1 VGKILKTLDD
11 EAKQFIK
18 EQSMFFVASA
28 PVDPEG
34 HINLSPKGLDTFRI
48 LGPRTVAYLD
58 FTGSGVETIAHLKEN
73 GRIVLMFCAFQGSP
87 NILRLYGKGRTVELN
102 EPEFNALQAQFPVYD
117 STRAIIVIE
126 LTRIANSCGY
136 GVPLLKYEGERS
148 QMAAWASKQGP
159 DGLKAY
165 RQEKNSRS
173 IDGLPAY
180 LSQRLL
186 CCRRK
191 SRLQMLRRCYE
202 IASLSAG
209 PTVLYH

>member
-1 VGKILKTLDD
+1 MGKILQALDD
-11 EAKQFIK
+11 ETKQFIQA
-18 EQSMFFVASA
+18 QSMFFVASA
-28 PVDPEG
+28 PFDPEG

-73 GRIVLMFCAFQGSP
+73 GRIVLMFCAFQGPP
-87 NILRLYGKGRTVELN
+87 NILRLHGRGRTVELH
-102 EPEFNALQAQFPVYD
+102 EPEFNTLQAHFQVYE
-117 STRAIIVIE
+117 STRSIIVIE

-173 IDGLPAY
+173 IDGLRGISEPE
-180 LSQRLL
+180 SV
-186 CCRRK
+186 
-191 SRLQMLRRCYE
+191 
-202 IASLSAG
+202 SL
-209 PTVLYH
+209 P

>member
-34 HINLSPKGLDTFRI
+34 HINLSPKGLDTFRV
-48 LGPRTVAYLD
+48 LGPETVAYLD

-73 GRIVLMFCAFQGSP
+73 RRIVLMFCAFQGPP

-102 EPEFNALQAQFPVYD
+102 EPEFNTLQAHFPVYE

-136 GVPLLKYEGERS
+136 GVPLLRHEGERS
-148 QMAAWASKQGP
+148 QIAAWASKQGP

-173 IDGLPAY
+173 IDGLPGI
-180 LSQRLL
+180 S
-186 CCRRK
+186 
-191 SRLQMLRRCYE
+191 E
-202 IASLSAG
+202 
-209 PTVLYH
+209 PETVVLP

>member
-1 VGKILKTLDD
+1 MGNILKTLDN

-18 EQSMFFVASA
+18 AQSMFFVASA
-28 PVDPEG
+28 PLDREG

-73 GRIVLMFCAFQGSP
+73 GRIVLMFCGFQGPP
-87 NILRLYGKGRTVELN
+87 NILRLYGKGRTVELH
-102 EPEFNALQAQFPVYD
+102 EPEFNVLQAHFPVFEN
-117 STRAIIVIE
+117 TRAIIVIE

-148 QMAAWASKQGP
+148 HMAAWASKQGP

-173 IDGLPAY
+173 IDGLPGI
-180 LSQRLL
+180 SEPQ
-186 CCRRK
+186 
-191 SRLQMLRRCYE
+191 
-202 IASLSAG
+202 
-209 PTVLYH
+209 TVGLP